1 MQKILVYIA
10 LALAIFY
17 LVKKYILKP
26 KKKNKDS
33 NCSSDCGCGKG

>member
-17 LVKKYILKP
+17 LVKKYILKS
-26 KKKNKDS
+26 KKKNKGS
-33 NCSSDCGCGKG
+33 NCSSDCGCGKS